1 MSTGISARDLTKV
14 FKGGSRLKLGPLSL
28 RLGRSRKIKALDN
41 LSLDIPEGEAL
52 GLIGPNGAG
61 KTTFLTLLLGYLR
74 PDRGEV
80 LIDGLKPNTIGAKRL
95 VGYLPERLNFDH
107 WMSGYEFLEY
117 HHALAERAQAERK
130 KEIEGLLELVA
141 LEQDKWTAPLKT
153 YSRGM
158 LQRLGLAQ
166 ALIGRP
172 RYLLLDEPASGI
184 DPRGVVIIK
193 KILKSLKSEGMTL
206 LLNSHQLDQVEQVCD
221 RVVFLE
227 HGKIVRIEDMKAEVE
242 APRLLMIRF
251 SAVNLDRLTREN
263 LESVGNRAGAQL
275 ISLESLNAGF
285 KVNSNAVAVGLIR
298 ALVEADLPVI
308 EATPDQGRLER
319 LFGEGPE
326 AESQDN
332 Q

>member
-28 RLGRSRKIKALDN
+28 RLGRSRKIKALDS

-117 HHALAERAQAERK
+117 HHALAEQSPAGRK
-130 KEIEGLLELVA
+130 KEIEELLELVA

-242 APRLLMIRF
+242 APRLLMVRF
-251 SAVNLDRLTREN
+251 SAINLDRLTREN
-263 LESVGNRAGAQL
+263 LESAGNRAGAQL

-285 KVNSNAVAVGLIR
+285 KVNSNAVAVSLIR
-298 ALVEADLPVI
+298 ALVEAELPVI

-319 LFGEGPE
+319 LFGEEPE
-326 AESQDN
+326 AENQDN

>member
-28 RLGRSRKIKALDN
+28 RLGRSRKIKALDS

-117 HHALAERAQAERK
+117 HHALAEQCQINRK
-130 KEIEGLLELVA
+130 KEIEELLEIVA

-193 KILKSLKSEGMTL
+193 KILKNLKSEGMTL

-242 APRLLMIRF
+242 APRLLMVRF
-251 SAVNLDRLTREN
+251 SAANLDSLKREN
-263 LESVGNRAGAQL
+263 LERAGNRAGAQL
-275 ISLESLNAGF
+275 IKLEGLNAGF
-285 KVNSNAVAVGLIR
+285 KVSSNAVAVSLIR
-298 ALVEADLPVI
+298 ALVEADLPVM

-319 LFGEGPE
+319 LFGEEPE
-326 AESQDN
+326 PEILDN
-332 Q
+332 P

>member
-28 RLGRSRKIKALDN
+28 RLGRSRKIKALDS

-74 PDRGEV
+74 PDRGEI

-117 HHALAERAQAERK
+117 HHALAEQSQINRK
-130 KEIEGLLELVA
+130 KEIEELLEVVA

-193 KILKSLKSEGMTL
+193 KILKNLKSEGMTL

-242 APRLLMIRF
+242 APRLLMVRF
-251 SAVNLDRLTREN
+251 SAANLDRLTREN
-263 LESVGNRAGAQL
+263 LESAGNRAGAQL
-275 ISLESLNAGF
+275 IKLEGLNAGF
-285 KVNSNAVAVGLIR
+285 KVNSNAVAVSLIR
-298 ALVEADLPVI
+298 ALVEADLPVM

-319 LFGEGPE
+319 LFGEEPE
-326 AESQDN
+326 PEILDTP
-332 Q
+332 